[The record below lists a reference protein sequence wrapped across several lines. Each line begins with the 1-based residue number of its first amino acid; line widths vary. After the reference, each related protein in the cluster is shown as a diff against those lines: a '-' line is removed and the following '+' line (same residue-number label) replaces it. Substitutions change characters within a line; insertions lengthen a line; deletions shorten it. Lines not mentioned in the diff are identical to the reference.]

1 MILYVMLIC
10 QVVSMESI
18 HETRGVNTGHIILSI
33 NSSISYG
40 GFNTK
45 RYNIMFVQYVYACL
59 WVVWKGLKCT
69 LMQRSRKVVRNYIF
83 ITFNFFLKI
92 LLFLYYSFL
101 LF

>member
-18 HETRGVNTGHIILSI
+18 HETCGVNTGHIVLSI

-45 RYNIMFVQYVYACL
+45 RYNIMFVQCFCLFMGGVERVKVYSYAE
-59 WVVWKGLKCT
+59 V
-69 LMQRSRKVVRNYIF
+69 
-83 ITFNFFLKI
+83 
-92 LLFLYYSFL
+92 
-101 LF
+101 